1 MQLFTQKISIAIFNK
16 NIHNQNDA
24 QKSGQLRYI
33 KKLSIALVQTKVINC
48 NFANKV
54 VSCNLCTQK
63 LSQLR
68 RNLAIFFDF
77 TDSMLLLDVI
87 VLKLFSAEN
96 VRAFATNVQLQPVFF
111 IDYIHGD
118 VISNKKIARLRRSC
132 DSFCVH
138 KLKRTTFVCI
148 TAFDIF
154 FRTTIVHFFANVF
167 IKYCN

>member
-68 RNLAIFFDF
+68 RNLAIFEFCF
-77 TDSMLLLDVI
+77 EFCLEVSFEFHYEFCFEYVLNI
-87 VLKLFSAEN
+87 VLNSVLMTD
-96 VRAFATNVQLQPVFF
+96 RRTNRPT
-111 IDYIHGD
+111 
-118 VISNKKIARLRRSC
+118 KKWLKEVYKCLRN
-132 DSFCVH
+132 F
-138 KLKRTTFVCI
+138 
-148 TAFDIF
+148 
-154 FRTTIVHFFANVF
+154 
-167 IKYCN
+167 

>member
-1 MQLFTQKISIAIFNK
+1 MHENVFSYVTLNVNTIVHNKKLTIVIVYRQVIEKNNSKYKSCQFQRCKQVIKFDSAYKISIVIAHCTYKHCQSKIAIMHTKVLKCNCSFIQNISIAIFNK

-68 RNLAIFFDF
+68 RNLAIF
-77 TDSMLLLDVI
+77 
-87 VLKLFSAEN
+87 
-96 VRAFATNVQLQPVFF
+96 LQ
-111 IDYIHGD
+111 I
-118 VISNKKIARLRRSC
+118 
-132 DSFCVH
+132 
-138 KLKRTTFVCI
+138 
-148 TAFDIF
+148 
-154 FRTTIVHFFANVF
+154 
-167 IKYCN
+167 

>member
-1 MQLFTQKISIAIFNK
+1 MQLFIQKISIAIFNK

-68 RNLAIFFDF
+68 RNLAIFC
-77 TDSMLLLDVI
+77 
-87 VLKLFSAEN
+87 
-96 VRAFATNVQLQPVFF
+96 F
-111 IDYIHGD
+111 ISGK
-118 VISNKKIARLRRSC
+118 ISNYRMIRTVLFYY
-132 DSFCVH
+132 DS
-138 KLKRTTFVCI
+138 
-148 TAFDIF
+148 
-154 FRTTIVHFFANVF
+154 
-167 IKYCN
+167 

>member
-1 MQLFTQKISIAIFNK
+1 MQLFIQKISIAIFNK

-68 RNLAIFFDF
+68 RNLAIFFIGY
-77 TDSMLLLDVI
+77 LLLIIRCFYFLSFILGV
-87 VLKLFSAEN
+87 VTAKLIFWRLYAICFLLWVEFACCWNELFLSSGRSFAS
-96 VRAFATNVQLQPVFF
+96 VRA
-111 IDYIHGD
+111 
-118 VISNKKIARLRRSC
+118 SRS
-132 DSFCVH
+132 H
-138 KLKRTTFVCI
+138 FVCLS
-148 TAFDIF
+148 
-154 FRTTIVHFFANVF
+154 VF
-167 IKYCN
+167 LWNIPRMAWWI

>member
-1 MQLFTQKISIAIFNK
+1 MQLFIQKISIAIFNK

-68 RNLAIFFDF
+68 RNLAIFS
-77 TDSMLLLDVI
+77 TMLYITLLTKSEQ
-87 VLKLFSAEN
+87 LKNNCRHGLSGRTPVDGKLDCDYN
-96 VRAFATNVQLQPVFF
+96 HPQLCRKFLHNR
-111 IDYIHGD
+111 INRY
-118 VISNKKIARLRRSC
+118 
-132 DSFCVH
+132 
-138 KLKRTTFVCI
+138 
-148 TAFDIF
+148 
-154 FRTTIVHFFANVF
+154 
-167 IKYCN
+167 

>member
-1 MQLFTQKISIAIFNK
+1 MQLFIQKIAIAIFNK

-68 RNLAIFFDF
+68 RNFAIFYLFLID
-77 TDSMLLLDVI
+77 LLLFVI
-87 VLKLFSAEN
+87 CFS
-96 VRAFATNVQLQPVFF
+96 FLIFF
-111 IDYIHGD
+111 ICCLFF
-118 VISNKKIARLRRSC
+118 VICYSLL
-132 DSFCVH
+132 FGV
-138 KLKRTTFVCI
+138 F
-148 TAFDIF
+148 
-154 FRTTIVHFFANVF
+154 HFICYLILYNFYF
-167 IKYCN
+167 